1 MKKIIL
7 AGATVLAFSASF
19 ASAAEVNVAVAANF
33 TEKETGN
40 KILASFGATGAFYAQ
55 IKNGAPYQVLFAA
68 DAKTP
73 KKIVEEGL
81 GIDAKPYAFGKL
93 VLWSA
98 ADNFVK
104 QDPNFIL
111 SNDVKK
117 IAVANPKL
125 APYGEAAY
133 QTMEKWGNL
142 KKAEAK
148 FVTGDNIG
156 KTFQYAKTANAQVGF
171 VALSQVYKDGK
182 FTSGSGWVIP
192 ADCYKPIRQDSVILN
207 PGKDNKAVA
216 DFMKFMATSP
226 KVQKVIDSYG
236 YSTK

>member
-1 MKKIIL
+1 MKKTMIAL
-7 AGATVLAFSASF
+7 ATLLTFFASGV
-19 ASAAEVNVAVAANF
+19 SAAEISVAVAANF
-33 TEKETGN
+33 TAPIKEISAIYEKESGN

-73 KKIVEEGL
+73 KKIVDEGL

-93 VLWSA
+93 VLWSS
-98 ADNFVK
+98 ADNFIK

-111 SNDVKK
+111 SDAVKK

-142 KKAEAK
+142 KKVEPK

-171 VALSQVYKDGK
+171 VALSQVYKNGK
-182 FTSGSGWVIP
+182 FTSGSGWIIP
-192 ADCYKPIRQDSVILN
+192 ADCYSPSVRIPL
-207 PGKDNKAVA
+207 
-216 DFMKFMATSP
+216 F
-226 KVQKVIDSYG
+226 
-236 YSTK
+236 